1 MVGLSTST
9 LKSSIPE
16 TVSIAAEVEPKDV
29 TSSNSVLRKRL
40 EDKTVEKGRMVMVV
54 MVWLNFQVTMVIR
67 QKSTWSRVR
76 MIIAQNE
83 SRSRTLQYSTL
94 YTTPSFRGR
103 HFFCRQFAIYIPA
116 LLSLR
121 Q

>member
-40 EDKTVEKGRMVMVV
+40 EDKTVEKGRMVMV
-54 MVWLNFQVTMVIR
+54 MV
-67 QKSTWSRVR
+67 
-76 MIIAQNE
+76 
-83 SRSRTLQYSTL
+83 
-94 YTTPSFRGR
+94 
-103 HFFCRQFAIYIPA
+103 
-116 LLSLR
+116 
-121 Q
+121 

>member
-40 EDKTVEKGRMVMVV
+40 EDKTVEKGRMVMV

-76 MIIAQNE
+76 MIMLAQNE
-83 SRSRTLQYSTL
+83 SRSRTLL
-94 YTTPSFRGR
+94 YTTPPPSPCTQTKTR
-103 HFFCRQFAIYIPA
+103 
-116 LLSLR
+116 
-121 Q
+121 